1 MSFVGVAE
9 TVDSRI
15 VNDLGKSPLML
26 NTIPS
31 ELDVA
36 IIGAGSAG
44 LPAFRAAREHTDR
57 IALIERGP
65 HGTTCARVGC
75 MPSKLLIA
83 AAEAAH
89 GMEKAPG
96 FGVHPGTVR
105 IDGEAVMERVR
116 RERDRFVGFVLDGV
130 EQIDPKHLVLGQA
143 RFLDDSL
150 LEIESAKIKVQRVVI
165 ASGTSPLIPDFL
177 QGVRDRV
184 AVNDD
189 VFEWKTLPQSVA
201 VFGAGVIALELGQAL
216 HRLGVRV
223 RLFGRSLRT
232 GPITD
237 PAVLQNAEQ
246 VFSTDFPFCAPVMVE
261 NVEATENGVKVCF
274 RKDANSAPEEEEFE
288 QILAATGRTPNLT
301 ELELGKTSVELDHH
315 GIPIFNPL
323 TMQCG
328 NSPVFIA
335 GDVNNTLTVLHE
347 AADEGK
353 LAGDNAGRYPK
364 IREGQR
370 RSPMTIVFT
379 DPQLAVVGQSWRELQ
394 DRDFVTGR
402 VSFEGQG
409 RSRVM
414 LQNRGCLHLY
424 AERGS
429 GRLLGMEGVGPSVE
443 HLAHLLAWSHQQQMT
458 LPQMLSMPFYHPV
471 IEEGLRTALRSARDQ
486 L

>member
-1 MSFVGVAE
+1 
-9 TVDSRI
+9 
-15 VNDLGKSPLML
+15 ML
-26 NTIPS
+26 NPIPS
-31 ELDVA
+31 EVDVA
-36 IIGAGSAG
+36 VIGAGSAG

-57 IALIERGP
+57 VILIERGP

-89 GMEKAPG
+89 GMEIAPG
-96 FGVHPGTVR
+96 FGIHPGSIR

-130 EQIDPKHLVLGQA
+130 ERIDPEQKISGQA
-143 RFLDDSL
+143 RFVEDSR
-150 LEIESAKIKVQRVVI
+150 LEIGNSQVRAGRVVI
-165 ASGTSPLIPDFL
+165 ASGTSPAIPDFL
-177 QGVRDRV
+177 EEGRDRV
-184 AVNDD
+184 SVNDD
-189 VFEWKTLPQSVA
+189 VFEWKTLPESVA

-237 PAVLQNAEQ
+237 PGVLQSAEK
-246 VFSTDFPFCAPVMVE
+246 VFSSEFPFTAPVKVE
-261 NVEATENGVKVCF
+261 KVEPDENGVRVLY
-274 RKDANSAPEEEEFE
+274 RNNEDSGVEEEVFE
-288 QILAATGRTPNLT
+288 QVLAATGRDPNLT
-301 ELELGKTSVELDHH
+301 ELNLEQTSLKLDSR
-315 GIPIFNPL
+315 GIPVYNPL

-347 AADEGK
+347 AADEGRI
-353 LAGDNAGRYPK
+353 AGDNAGRFPDV
-364 IREGQR
+364 REGR
-370 RSPMTIVFT
+370 RSSPMTVVFT
-379 DPQLAVVGQSWRELQ
+379 DPQMAVVGNTWNDLQ
-394 DRDFVTGR
+394 GRDYVMGS

-414 LQNRGCLHLY
+414 LQNRGRLHLY
-424 AERGS
+424 AEPGS
-429 GRLLGMEGVGPSVE
+429 GRLLGMEAVGPRVE
-443 HLAHLLAWSHQQQMT
+443 HLAHLVAWSHQQQLT
-458 LPQMLSMPFYHPV
+458 VQQMLSMPFYHPV
-471 IEEGLRTALRSARDQ
+471 VEEGLRTALRSARDQ

>member
-1 MSFVGVAE
+1 
-9 TVDSRI
+9 
-15 VNDLGKSPLML
+15 ML
-26 NTIPS
+26 NPLPS
-31 ELDVA
+31 EVDVA
-36 IIGAGSAG
+36 VIGAGSAG

-57 IALIERGP
+57 VILIERGP

-89 GMEKAPG
+89 GMEIAPG
-96 FGVHPGTVR
+96 FGIHPGSIS

-130 EQIDPKHLVLGQA
+130 DRIDPEQKISGQA
-143 RFLDDSL
+143 RFVEDSK
-150 LEIESAKIKVQRVVI
+150 LEIGNSQVRAGRVVI
-165 ASGTSPLIPDFL
+165 ASGTSPAIPDFL
-177 QGVRDRV
+177 EEVRDLV
-184 AVNDD
+184 SVNDD
-189 VFEWKTLPQSVA
+189 VFEWKTLPESVA

-237 PAVLQNAEQ
+237 PGVLQSAEK
-246 VFSTDFPFCAPVMVE
+246 VFSSEFPFTAPVKVE
-261 NVEATENGVKVCF
+261 NVEPDENGVRVLY
-274 RKDANSAPEEEEFE
+274 RNNEDSGVEEEVFE
-288 QILAATGRTPNLT
+288 QVLAATGRDPNLT
-301 ELELGKTSVELDHH
+301 ELNLEQTSLKLDSR
-315 GIPIFNPL
+315 GIPVYNPL

-347 AADEGK
+347 AADEGRI
-353 LAGDNAGRYPK
+353 AGDNAGRFPDV
-364 IREGQR
+364 REGR
-370 RSPMTIVFT
+370 RSSPMTVVFT
-379 DPQLAVVGQSWRELQ
+379 DPQMAVVGKTWKDLQ
-394 DRDFVTGR
+394 GRDYVMGS

-414 LQNRGCLHLY
+414 LQNRGRLHLY
-424 AERGS
+424 AEPGS
-429 GRLLGMEGVGPSVE
+429 GRLLGMEAVGPRVE
-443 HLAHLLAWSHQQQMT
+443 HLAHLVAWSHQQQLT
-458 LPQMLSMPFYHPV
+458 VQQMLSMPFYHPV
-471 IEEGLRTALRSARDQ
+471 VEEGLRTALRSARDQ

>member
-1 MSFVGVAE
+1 
-9 TVDSRI
+9 
-15 VNDLGKSPLML
+15 ML
-26 NTIPS
+26 NPIPS
-31 ELDVA
+31 EVDVA
-36 IIGAGSAG
+36 VIGAGSAG

-57 IALIERGP
+57 VILIERGP

-89 GMEKAPG
+89 GMEIAPG
-96 FGVHPGTVR
+96 FGIHPGSIS

-130 EQIDPKHLVLGQA
+130 DRIDPEQKISGQA
-143 RFLDDSL
+143 RFVEDSR
-150 LEIESAKIKVQRVVI
+150 LEIGNSQVRAGRVVI
-165 ASGTSPLIPDFL
+165 ASGTSPAIPDFL
-177 QGVRDRV
+177 EQVRDRV
-184 AVNDD
+184 LVNDD
-189 VFEWKTLPQSVA
+189 VFEWKTLPESVA

-237 PAVLQNAEQ
+237 PGVLQSAEK
-246 VFSTDFPFCAPVMVE
+246 VFSSEFPFTAPVKVE
-261 NVEATENGVKVCF
+261 NVESDENGVRVLY
-274 RKDANSAPEEEEFE
+274 RNNEDSGVEEEVFE
-288 QILAATGRTPNLT
+288 QVLAATGRDPNLT
-301 ELELGKTSVELDHH
+301 ELNLEQTSLKLDSR
-315 GIPIFNPL
+315 GIPVYNPL

-347 AADEGK
+347 AADEGRI
-353 LAGDNAGRYPK
+353 AGDNAGRFPDV
-364 IREGQR
+364 REGR
-370 RSPMTIVFT
+370 RSSPMTVVFT
-379 DPQLAVVGQSWRELQ
+379 DPQMAVVGNTWNDLQ
-394 DRDFVTGR
+394 GRDYVMGS

-414 LQNRGCLHLY
+414 LQNRGRLHLY
-424 AERGS
+424 AEPGS
-429 GRLLGMEGVGPSVE
+429 GRLLGMEAFGPRVE
-443 HLAHLLAWSHQQQMT
+443 HLAHLVAWSHQQQLT
-458 LPQMLSMPFYHPV
+458 VQQMLSMPFYHPV
-471 IEEGLRTALRSARDQ
+471 VEEGLRTALRSARDQ

>member
-1 MSFVGVAE
+1 
-9 TVDSRI
+9 
-15 VNDLGKSPLML
+15 ML
-26 NTIPS
+26 NPIPS
-31 ELDVA
+31 EVDVA
-36 IIGAGSAG
+36 VIGAGSAG

-57 IALIERGP
+57 VILIERGP

-89 GMEKAPG
+89 GMEIAPG
-96 FGVHPGTVR
+96 FGIHPGSIS

-130 EQIDPKHLVLGQA
+130 DRIDPEQKISGQA
-143 RFLDDSL
+143 RFVEDSR
-150 LEIESAKIKVQRVVI
+150 LEIGNSQVRAGRVVI
-165 ASGTSPLIPDFL
+165 ASGTSPAIPNFL
-177 QGVRDRV
+177 EEVWDRV
-184 AVNDD
+184 SVNDD
-189 VFEWKTLPQSVA
+189 VFEWKTLPESVA

-237 PAVLQNAEQ
+237 PGVLQSAEK
-246 VFSTDFPFCAPVMVE
+246 VFSSEFPFTAPVKVE
-261 NVEATENGVKVCF
+261 NVESDENGVRVLY
-274 RKDANSAPEEEEFE
+274 RNNEDSGIEEEVFE
-288 QILAATGRTPNLT
+288 QVLAATGRHPNLT
-301 ELELGKTSVELDHH
+301 ELNLEQTSLKLDSR
-315 GIPIFNPL
+315 GIPVYNPL

-347 AADEGK
+347 AADEGRI
-353 LAGDNAGRYPK
+353 AGDNAGRFPDV
-364 IREGQR
+364 REGR
-370 RSPMTIVFT
+370 RSSPMTVVFT
-379 DPQLAVVGQSWRELQ
+379 DPQMAVVGKTWKDLQ
-394 DRDFVTGR
+394 GRDYVMGS

-414 LQNRGCLHLY
+414 LQNRGRLHLY
-424 AERGS
+424 AEPGS
-429 GRLLGMEGVGPSVE
+429 GRLLGMEAVGPRVE
-443 HLAHLLAWSHQQQMT
+443 HLAHLVAWSHQQQLT
-458 LPQMLSMPFYHPV
+458 VQQMLSMPFYHPV
-471 IEEGLRTALRSARDQ
+471 VEEGLRTALRSARDQ

>member
-1 MSFVGVAE
+1 
-9 TVDSRI
+9 
-15 VNDLGKSPLML
+15 ML
-26 NTIPS
+26 NPIPS
-31 ELDVA
+31 EVDVA
-36 IIGAGSAG
+36 VIGAGSAG

-57 IALIERGP
+57 VILIERGP

-89 GMEKAPG
+89 GMEIAPG
-96 FGVHPGTVR
+96 FGIHPGSIR

-130 EQIDPKHLVLGQA
+130 DRIDPEQKISGQA
-143 RFLDDSL
+143 RFVEDSR
-150 LEIESAKIKVQRVVI
+150 LEIGNSQVRAGRVVI
-165 ASGTSPLIPDFL
+165 ASGTSPSIPDFL
-177 QGVRDRV
+177 EQVQDRV
-184 AVNDD
+184 SVNDD
-189 VFEWKTLPQSVA
+189 VFEWKTLPESVA

-237 PAVLQNAEQ
+237 PGVLQSAEK
-246 VFSTDFPFCAPVMVE
+246 VFSSEFPFTAPVKVE
-261 NVEATENGVKVCF
+261 NVESGEKGVRVLY
-274 RKDANSAPEEEEFE
+274 RNNEGSGVEEEVFE
-288 QILAATGRTPNLT
+288 QVLAATGRDPNLT
-301 ELELGKTSVELDHH
+301 ELNLEQTSLKLDSR
-315 GIPIFNPL
+315 GIPVYNPL

-347 AADEGK
+347 AADEGRI
-353 LAGDNAGRYPK
+353 AGDNAGRFPDVL
-364 IREGQR
+364 EGRR
-370 RSPMTIVFT
+370 RSPMTVVFT
-379 DPQLAVVGQSWRELQ
+379 DPQMAVVGKTWKDLQ
-394 DRDFVTGR
+394 GRDYVMGS

-414 LQNRGCLHLY
+414 LQNRGRLHLY
-424 AERGS
+424 AESGS
-429 GRLLGMEGVGPSVE
+429 GRLLGMEAVGPRVE
-443 HLAHLLAWSHQQQMT
+443 HLAHLVAWSHQQQLT
-458 LPQMLSMPFYHPV
+458 VQQMLSMPFYHPV

>member
-1 MSFVGVAE
+1 
-9 TVDSRI
+9 
-15 VNDLGKSPLML
+15 ML
-26 NTIPS
+26 NPLPS
-31 ELDVA
+31 EVDVA
-36 IIGAGSAG
+36 VIGAGSAG

-57 IALIERGP
+57 VILIERGP

-89 GMEKAPG
+89 GMEIAPG
-96 FGVHPGTVR
+96 FGIHPGSIS

-130 EQIDPKHLVLGQA
+130 DRIDPEQKISGQA
-143 RFLDDSL
+143 RFVEDSR
-150 LEIESAKIKVQRVVI
+150 LEIGNSQVRAGRVVI
-165 ASGTSPLIPDFL
+165 ASGTSPAIPDFL
-177 QGVRDRV
+177 ERVLDRV
-184 AVNDD
+184 SVNDD
-189 VFEWKTLPQSVA
+189 VFEWKTLPESVA

-237 PAVLQNAEQ
+237 PGVLQSAEK
-246 VFSTDFPFCAPVMVE
+246 VFSSEFPFTAPVKVE
-261 NVEATENGVKVCF
+261 KVEPDENGVRVLY
-274 RKDANSAPEEEEFE
+274 RNNEDSGVEEEVFE
-288 QILAATGRTPNLT
+288 QVLAATGRAPNLT
-301 ELELGKTSVELDHH
+301 ELNLEQTSLKLDSR
-315 GIPIFNPL
+315 GIPVYNPL

-347 AADEGK
+347 AADEGRI
-353 LAGDNAGRYPK
+353 AGDNAGRFPDV
-364 IREGQR
+364 REGHR
-370 RSPMTIVFT
+370 SSPMTVVFT
-379 DPQLAVVGQSWRELQ
+379 DPQMAVVGKTWNDLQ
-394 DRDFVTGR
+394 GRDFVMGS

-414 LQNRGCLHLY
+414 LQNRGRLHLY
-424 AERGS
+424 AEPGS
-429 GRLLGMEGVGPSVE
+429 GRLLGMEAVGPRVE
-443 HLAHLLAWSHQQQMT
+443 HLAHLVAWSHQQQLT
-458 LPQMLSMPFYHPV
+458 VQQMLSMPFYHPV
-471 IEEGLRTALRSARDQ
+471 VEEGLRTALRSARDQ

>member
-1 MSFVGVAE
+1 MKLES
-9 TVDSRI
+9 
-15 VNDLGKSPLML
+15 
-26 NTIPS
+26 IPP

-36 IIGAGSAG
+36 VIGAGSAG
-44 LPAFRAAREHTDR
+44 LPAFRAAREHTDS

-83 AAEAAH
+83 AAEAVH

-96 FGVHPGTVR
+96 FGVHPGSIRV
-105 IDGEAVMERVR
+105 DGKAVMERVR

-130 EQIDPKHLVLGQA
+130 EKIDPKYKVSGQA
-143 RFLDDSL
+143 RFLEDSL
-150 LEIESAKIKVQRVVI
+150 LEIEGKKVRANRVVI
-165 ASGTSPLIPDFL
+165 ASGTSPSIPDFL
-177 QGVRDRV
+177 YGISEKV

-189 VFEWKTLPQSVA
+189 VFEWEKLPESVA

-216 HRLGVRV
+216 SRLGVRV

-232 GPITD
+232 GPISD
-237 PAVLQNAEQ
+237 PGVLQNAEK
-246 VFSTDFPFCAPVMVE
+246 VFSNDFPFCAPTQIE
-261 NVEATENGVKVCF
+261 NVEDSENGVKVQF
-274 RKDANSAPEEEEFE
+274 RESLHDKLEEEEFE
-288 QILAATGRTPNLT
+288 QVLAATGRTPNLD
-301 ELELGKTSVELDHH
+301 ELNLKSTSIELDMH

-328 NSPVFIA
+328 DSPIFIA

-353 LAGDNAGRYPK
+353 IAGDNAGRFPEIK
-364 IREGQR
+364 EGSR
-370 RSPMTIVFT
+370 RTPMTVVFT
-379 DPQLAVVGQSWRELQ
+379 DPQLAVVGQSWKELQ
-394 DRDFVTGR
+394 GRKFVTGK
-402 VSFEGQG
+402 VFFEGQG

-414 LQNRGCLHLY
+414 LQNHGCLHIY
-424 AERGS
+424 ADPSS
-429 GRLLGMEGVGPSVE
+429 GRLLGMEAVGPRVE

-458 LPQMLSMPFYHPV
+458 ILDMLSMPFYHPV
-471 IEEGLRTALRSARDQ
+471 IEEGLRTALRSAKEQ